1 MRHFSEVITV
11 LALITFFI
19 KLGGNFN
26 TFSGILRQCN
36 AGYYFDIGRKY
47 CKKINELNM
56 LFAVFTILRK
66 LQVYTDEKET
76 IGLQL

>member
-26 TFSGILRQCN
+26 TFSGILRQYN

-47 CKKINELNM
+47 CKKNKQIKY
-56 LFAVFTILRK
+56 AVCSIHHP
-66 LQVYTDEKET
+66 QET
-76 IGLQL
+76 PSLHR